1 MTVVGIWIAAFLTL
15 AIFSFLYKDNPFYKL
30 AEHLYVGV
38 SAGYYVIYVWST
50 DIRPLL
56 FNPFVQTHAQT
67 GSWGAALTQ
76 NAVLFIPAVLGVV
89 MLLRAFPKIA
99 WVSRWPISFLV
110 GIGAGLAITADV
122 QGYLFP
128 QVQATLVPLWVRGS
142 LFTTFNNVLL
152 FVGVV
157 GTVGYFYFSREHK
170 GFLGGLSKVGIL
182 FIMVA
187 FGASF
192 GYTVMAR
199 ISLLIGRIHF
209 LAADWLHL
217 IR

>member
-1 MTVVGIWIAAFLTL
+1 VTLLGTWIAAFLTL
-15 AIFSFLYKDNPFYKL
+15 AIFSFLYKDNPVYKF

-38 SAGYYVIYVWST
+38 SAGYMVIYVWAT
-50 DIRPLL
+50 DVRPLL
-56 FNPFVQTHAQT
+56 LDPFVQTHLQT
-67 GSWGAALTQ
+67 RSWAISFSQHASL
-76 NAVLFIPAVLGVV
+76 AIPATLGVV
-89 MLLRAFPKIA
+89 MLLRTFPKIS

-170 GFLGGLSKVGIL
+170 GFLGVLSRIGVL

-209 LAADWLHL
+209 LFADWLHL
-217 IR
+217 VH